1 MGIAAAAGV
10 SLQNRAQLSDVALA
24 NIEAIAAGE
33 GAMKGFLF
41 CVIQVWNQEIRGL
54 LLFFVVRVQPYRGT
68 NLRVLSRDVRE
79 VVKNYK

>member
-1 MGIAAAAGV
+1 
-10 SLQNRAQLSDVALA
+10 
-24 NIEAIAAGE
+24 
-33 GAMKGFLF
+33 MKGFLF